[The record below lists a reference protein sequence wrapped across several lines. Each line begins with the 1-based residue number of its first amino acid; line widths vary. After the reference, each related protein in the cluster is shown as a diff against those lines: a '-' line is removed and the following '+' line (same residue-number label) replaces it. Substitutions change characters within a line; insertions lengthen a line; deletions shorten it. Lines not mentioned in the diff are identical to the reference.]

1 MTLLSD
7 AGGGAQLGGMLLQA
21 VGTYYGV
28 RSQQLSMRS
37 AAMNEE
43 FQASMANLN
52 ARQAEREAQS
62 ILEAGQQRQSIEAMA
77 RGQEIASF
85 RASQGASGVTG
96 GGSGAE
102 VLASL
107 QLAKELDQRSLR
119 LQTTAAANAAR
130 SQGVDFRNRADLA
143 RVSAGNIRRTSG
155 TLSAWGS
162 TLTSLLGSG
171 STLADSWTQQKRRE
185 G

>member
-62 ILEAGQQRQSIEAMA
+62 ILEAGQQRQSIEALA
-77 RGQEIASF
+77 RGQEIASY
-85 RASQGASGVTG
+85 RAAQGASGATG
-96 GGSGAE
+96 ASGVE

-130 SQGVDFRNRADLA
+130 SQAVDFRNRADLA
-143 RVSAGNIRRTSG
+143 RTSAGNIRRTSG

-171 STLADSWTQQKRRE
+171 STLSDSWTQQKRRE
-185 G
+185 